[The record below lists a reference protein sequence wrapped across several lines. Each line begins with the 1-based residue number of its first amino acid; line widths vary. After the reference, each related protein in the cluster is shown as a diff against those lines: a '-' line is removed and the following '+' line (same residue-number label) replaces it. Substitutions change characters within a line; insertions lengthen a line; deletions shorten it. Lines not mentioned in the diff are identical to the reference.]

1 MNRNINMLIGKSE
14 EADKIAVLVGKIIA
28 ELIENMENGH
38 FIRCSKLWGKIQ
50 ILYPSFRYLMDA
62 GTAQE
67 ISIDNTS
74 VFIFLTFLDGD
85 TDSDPFIVGCNGFSV
100 GDKQFERKLCISEF
114 KSERTIIPAAFLL

>member
-1 MNRNINMLIGKSE
+1 MNKNINMLIDKSE
-14 EADKIAVLVGKIIA
+14 EA
-28 ELIENMENGH
+28 EIENMENGH
-38 FIRCSKLWGKIQ
+38 FIRCSKLWGEIQ
-50 ILYPSFRYLMDA
+50 TLYPTFRYLMDA

-100 GDKQFERKLCISEF
+100 GDKQFEGKLCISEF